1 MVEILANPKNP
12 IIMQQQ
18 KTFRL
23 KSRIPEIPVIKTVTR
38 PPLAR
43 LTLTLILTTHRL
55 ILVVIKLI
63 EIGTI
68 RRRDKQ

>member
-23 KSRIPEIPVIKTVTR
+23 KSGIPEIPVIKTVTR
-38 PPLAR
+38 PP
-43 LTLTLILTTHRL
+43 LTLILTTHRL